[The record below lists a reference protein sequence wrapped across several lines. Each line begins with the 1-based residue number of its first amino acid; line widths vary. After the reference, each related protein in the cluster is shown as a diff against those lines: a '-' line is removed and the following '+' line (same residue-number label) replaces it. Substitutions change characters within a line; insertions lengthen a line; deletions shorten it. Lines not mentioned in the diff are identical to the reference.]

1 MTTESETKLARYK
14 TIEKEADAW
23 GRVIGVRRLKPSE
36 KTKLTG
42 MTTDL
47 TGSEEVIGPNGE
59 KILVPHRLELSIAA
73 TVCVIDESPIPFPR
87 NRGELE
93 AIQDRLDDEGIRAA
107 GLALIRLNNGVVDA
121 PVEEAKN

>member
-42 MTTDL
+42 LID
-47 TGSEEVIGPNGE
+47 GHP
-59 KILVPHRLELSIAA
+59 ELNEFKHTRISH
-73 TVCVIDESPIPFPR
+73 
-87 NRGELE
+87 
-93 AIQDRLDDEGIRAA
+93 
-107 GLALIRLNNGVVDA
+107 
-121 PVEEAKN
+121 